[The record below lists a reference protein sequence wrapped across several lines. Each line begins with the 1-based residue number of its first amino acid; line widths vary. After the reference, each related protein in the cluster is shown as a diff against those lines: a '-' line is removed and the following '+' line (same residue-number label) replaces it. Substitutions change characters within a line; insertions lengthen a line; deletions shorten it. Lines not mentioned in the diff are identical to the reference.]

1 MADGFARVV
10 LDSLRAATPT
20 PSRNPLPTIAELS
33 LERNREAFAR
43 TAKYPIRAFAVMTPA
58 QLAATRALLGAAGF
72 GARGP

>member
-1 MADGFARVV
+1 MPDGFARVV

-43 TAKYPIRAFAVMTPA
+43 TAKYPIRAFAVMTPE
-58 QLAATRALLGAAGF
+58 QLAATRALLGEAAF
-72 GARGP
+72 RGRGR